1 VEQQAD
7 RRFYE
12 FGAFTLD
19 TVERVLECRGEGRL
33 VRLTPRVYDTLLYFL
48 EHPNELIDKRRL
60 IDAVWP
66 NLVVEDNN
74 LDQTISTLRQALGER
89 GRESRYIVTVR
100 GRGYRLTVPVMARAH
115 APAASPGLSASAGT
129 SVPVEAPPVPASP
142 AAGPRSRMTV
152 VAAALGLAAVLAA
165 ALLWRGP
172 NPAPVAPTLAPK
184 LAVLPFRPLT
194 ADDRSESLELG
205 MAETLIA
212 GLNTADL
219 TVAPLSTVRRYAT
232 PDIDPIAAGREIGA
246 SAVLEGY
253 LQRDAEQLRVSARLL
268 NVADGRQLWAARY
281 EEAFTDI
288 FSVQDAIASRVRES
302 LMPQLVGEVRSLPH
316 YTESAEAY
324 ELYVTGRLHR
334 QRGNIDAL
342 RQALAYFE
350 RAVEEDPGFALA
362 HVGVADVH
370 AILGVFGVMAPH
382 DTFPQARLAV
392 QRALFL
398 APDLAEAHASLG
410 HIKTQYEHDWA
421 GAELELRRAVELN
434 PYYALGQQW
443 LGLLLAYSGA
453 FDEGLERL
461 RMAYTLE
468 PSAVYGALIGMVLN
482 YARRYDEAVQQLEA
496 MLAADPASLTTRTY
510 LALAYMRTGQLDEAR
525 RHLGL
530 LPTATPGSMSYVGQI
545 AALEGR
551 RADALAEVERLI
563 AHSQQRYVP
572 AYDIAAIYGALADSD
587 AAFVW
592 LERAFEERSQLVGW
606 LPWDAAFDSIR
617 EDSRYSA
624 FLQRLNVAAS
634 KNLGRH

>member
-1 VEQQAD
+1 VEQQDD

-12 FGAFTLD
+12 FGAFALD
-19 TVERVLECRGEGRL
+19 TVERVLECRNDGRS

-74 LDQTISTLRQALGER
+74 LDQTISTLRHALGER

-100 GRGYRLTVPVMARAH
+100 GRGYRLAVPVVARPH
-115 APAASPGLSASAGT
+115 AGVPATGESDSTAAASTPIE
-129 SVPVEAPPVPASP
+129 PSP
-142 AAGPRSRMTV
+142 APVSPAPKPRSRTA
-152 VAAALGLAAVLAA
+152 VAAAAVGLVALLAA
-165 ALLWRGP
+165 ALLWTGLKS
-172 NPAPVAPTLAPK
+172 APIEPTPAPK

-219 TVAPLSTVRRYAT
+219 TVAPLSTVRRYAS
-232 PDIDPIAAGREIGA
+232 PDVDPLAAGREIGA
-246 SAVLEGY
+246 TAVLEGY
-253 LQRDAEQLRVSARLL
+253 LQRDADHLRVSARLL

-281 EEAFTDI
+281 DEAFTDI
-288 FSVQDAIASRVRES
+288 FSVQDAIAARVRES

-316 YTESAEAY
+316 YTQSAEAY

-334 QRGNIDAL
+334 QRGNVEAL
-342 RQALAYFE
+342 RQSLAYFE
-350 RAVEEDPGFALA
+350 RAVQEDPGFALA

-392 QRALFL
+392 QRALSL

-443 LGLLLAYSGA
+443 LGLFLAYSGD
-453 FDEGLERL
+453 FEEGLERL
-461 RMAYTLE
+461 RMAYSLE

-482 YARRYDEAVQQLEA
+482 YARRYDEAVEQLEA

-510 LALAYMRTGQLDEAR
+510 LALAYMRTGQLAEAT
-525 RHLGL
+525 RHLSL

-551 RADALAEVERLI
+551 RADALAEIERLI

-572 AYDIAAIYGALADSD
+572 AYDIAAVYGALAEID
-587 AAFVW
+587 ATFIW
-592 LERAFEERSQLVGW
+592 LERAFDERSQLVGW

-617 EDSRYSA
+617 EDSRYA
-624 FLQRLNVAAS
+624 ALLQRLNVAAES
-634 KNLGRH
+634 ARRH